1 MQGKRSCKGGGYR
14 VRGVLAALREGLPYW
29 RVVVCANLPT
39 FRLSSFSTCWEVGKL
54 ESWEVGGA
62 RWCERKSRKTGEGQP
77 CKRERTQDRAY
88 QKKGGGHTRLHLS
101 PMKGRRRKESAP
113 THSHRTGRR
122 EERGIN
128 HSTEKGI
135 PRTITPA
142 QGGVDGTPGKTPL
155 ANGQLLPT

>member
-1 MQGKRSCKGGGYR
+1 MTALCIHCRVMSAQAGGGGVR
-14 VRGVLAALREGLPYW
+14 RIRWWQVRGGRCG
-29 RVVVCANLPT
+29 CQ
-39 FRLSSFSTCWEVGKL
+39 LSGFSTCWEVGKL

-135 PRTITPA
+135 PRTITPT